1 VEPIGRTLWI
11 DQSVVKL
18 IGMNHSFNEI
28 DFRGLDLN
36 VLLAF
41 TALMR
46 ERSVTKAAQRLLL
59 GPSAMSMAL
68 KRLRELFDDPLLV
81 RTRSGMEPT
90 PRALALY
97 ERVEQALSEI
107 HAVAFE
113 PAVFDP
119 KILKRTFRFG
129 APDDL
134 ELALV
139 PALLQRL
146 HKKAPGVRLVV
157 RPSDFRHALDALDS
171 GDIDLALTAMPDQLE
186 AWHCHRVLHR
196 EHFVCLFDPKQVAVK
211 QTMTLKQYLSL
222 PHLLLSP
229 RGDARGPIDEQLQAL
244 GQSRQVLASVAH
256 FPLMPFLLRATPSV
270 VNMPATAAR
279 FYAREFSLQAS
290 ELPIESPHFDVALL
304 WHARLDNDTALRWF
318 SGLVE
323 ELVKSLRERTS
334 KTRGATRT
342 SVHKKTSRS

>member
-1 VEPIGRTLWI
+1 
-11 DQSVVKL
+11 VVKL
-18 IGMNHSFNEI
+18 IEMNHSFNEI

-81 RTRSGMEPT
+81 RTRNGMEPT

-97 ERVEQALSEI
+97 ERVEQALGEV
-107 HAVAFE
+107 HAAAFE

-119 KILKRTFRFG
+119 KKLKRSFRFG

-146 HKKAPGVRLVV
+146 SIEAPGVRLVIW
-157 RPSDFRHALDALDS
+157 PSDFRHALDALDS
-171 GDIDLALTAMPDQLE
+171 GDIDLALTAMPERLE
-186 AWHCHRVLHR
+186 SWHRAQMLHR
-196 EHFVCLFDPKQVAVK
+196 EHFVCLYDPKQVAVK
-211 QTMTLKQYLSL
+211 KAMSLVQYLSL

-229 RGDARGPIDEQLQAL
+229 RGDTSGPIDEQLRAL

-279 FYAREFSLQAS
+279 FYAQEFSLQIR
-290 ELPIESPHFDVALL
+290 ELPITSPQFDMALL
-304 WHARLDNDTALRWF
+304 WHARLENDRGLTWF
-318 SGLVE
+318 ASLVQ
-323 ELVKSLRERTS
+323 ELVASLHTPGEPVASLKPKKRL
-334 KTRGATRT
+334 KAQGATSTKLVLRR
-342 SVHKKTSRS
+342 SRK